1 MKTFKQYITM
11 NENKNIDQINKLN
24 KVYAD
29 WDKKLSY
36 DSQFPKEEQDEH
48 LKKEAKKA
56 QNAIKKVI
64 AYIEDIDKKLSAREV
79 TSLVAKA
86 MLDSNIKF

>member
-1 MKTFKQYITM
+1 MGQKI
-11 NENKNIDQINKLN
+11 
-24 KVYAD
+24 
-29 WDKKLSY
+29 SY